1 MFQPSDNIWNQKAQK
16 TFFALLK
23 KEAEVNR
30 GALILAKAEQ
40 LVNHKNGTDHDLLK
54 GAESLINMYTLK
66 YRCAENEDKANTLLA
81 SIYSKLGETEKAN
94 RFLK

>member
-1 MFQPSDNIWNQKAQK
+1 MCEPFDNIWNQEAQK
-16 TFFALLK
+16 AFFASLK
-23 KEAEVNR
+23 KEVEVNR
-30 GALILAKAEQ
+30 GKLVLAKAEQ
-40 LVNHKNGTDHDLLK
+40 LINHQNGADHDLLK

-66 YRCAENEDKANTLLA
+66 YRCAKNEDKAKALLA